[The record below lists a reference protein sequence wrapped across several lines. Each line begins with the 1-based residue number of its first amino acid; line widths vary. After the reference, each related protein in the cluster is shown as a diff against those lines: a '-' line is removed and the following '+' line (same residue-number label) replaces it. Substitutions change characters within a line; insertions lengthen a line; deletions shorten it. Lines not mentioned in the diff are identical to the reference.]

1 MVNLSTGSWMKSAV
15 RFYKKNGYELYKI
28 FVMASKR
35 ELSFFRK
42 PVTSNNGKWVFQPF
56 EN

>member
-15 RFYKKNGYELYKI
+15 RFYKKNGYELYKF
-28 FVMASKR
+28 FVINPKL
-35 ELSFFRK
+35 EISFFRK